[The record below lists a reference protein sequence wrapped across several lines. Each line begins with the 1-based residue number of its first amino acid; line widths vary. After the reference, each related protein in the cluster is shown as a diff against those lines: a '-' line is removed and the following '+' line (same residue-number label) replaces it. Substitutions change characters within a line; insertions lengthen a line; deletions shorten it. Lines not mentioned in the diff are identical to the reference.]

1 MGLKESIRLALE
13 GLRANKMRSLL
24 TMLGIIIGIASVI
37 GILTV
42 GDGLSDYITD
52 TMSTMGAST
61 ISVSLQKRQTD
72 ADPMSMMGFGS
83 TENID
88 AEDRISEKMLDALLA
103 RYGDEIET
111 ISLSESVGSGQAKD
125 GRLYANCSITGVN
138 GDYFTANDTELLAG
152 RLIRDADSQGERMV
166 CMVSDKLVN
175 NMFAGDCQSAL
186 DSELLVEVMGDRQ
199 RYRIVGVYEYEANAM
214 TITMASEQDISTT
227 MYIPLSTAKH
237 LTGSEDGFT
246 NLTILSVPEAD
257 SASVAAAAEKFLNR
271 YYTRNKDYSVS
282 AISMDSIIETM
293 GDMMDTL
300 SVAISVIAAISLLV
314 GGIGVMNIMLVSVTE
329 RTREI
334 GTRKALG
341 ATNTNIRIQFV
352 AESAVICLIGGMIGI
367 FLGGLLGYIGSSLMH
382 APALPGLGSILLAVT
397 FSLAVGIFFGYY
409 PANKAAGMDPIEALR
424 YE

>member
-1 MGLKESIRLALE
+1 MGLKESIRLSLE

-24 TMLGIIIGIASVI
+24 TMLGIIIGISSVI

-42 GDGLSDYITD
+42 GDGLSGYITD

-61 ISVSLQKRQTD
+61 ISVSLQERD
-72 ADPMSMMGFGS
+72 SGSDPMAMMGFG
-83 TENID
+83 TDTIAAD
-88 AEDRISEKMLDALLA
+88 DRISEKMLETYLA
-103 RYGDEIET
+103 RFGHEIEAV
-111 ISLSESVGSGQAKD
+111 SLSESVGSGQAKD

-138 GDYFTANDTELLAG
+138 EGFFTVDDTELIAG
-152 RLIRDADSQGERMV
+152 RIIRDADSRGERMV
-166 CMVSDKLVN
+166 CVVSDKLVN
-175 NMFAGDCQSAL
+175 NMFGGDCQAAL
-186 DSELLVEVMGDRQ
+186 NADLLVEVAGDRQ
-199 RYRIVGVYEYEANAM
+199 RYRIVGVYEYEATAM
-214 TITMASEQDISTT
+214 TISMASEQDMSTA
-227 MYIPLSTAKH
+227 MYIPLSTARQ
-237 LTGSEDGFT
+237 LTGAEDGFT
-246 NLTILSVPEAD
+246 GLTVLSVPEAD
-257 SASVAAAAEKFLNR
+257 SASVAASTEKFFNR
-271 YYTRNKDYSVS
+271 YYARNKDYSVS
-282 AISMDSIIETM
+282 AISIDSIIETM
-293 GDMMDTL
+293 DDMMDTL

-367 FLGGLLGYIGSSLMH
+367 LLGSLLGYVGSSLMH

-409 PANKAAGMDPIEALR
+409 PANKAAAMDPIEALR